1 MNDFVGTSPWRLITT
16 DIARKRRDPIV
27 AAIGYVGSNAMSV
40 LHLRDGDFLIC
51 DASERA
57 IKQGVTSAEVLS
69 KFKRN
74 RVRVFSVEGLHSKV
88 VSSKKFAWV
97 GSANASSNSRDNL
110 IEASVRIEGPECQKA
125 LKWAL
130 TLATEDAELTIGD
143 IQVLKRIPISWEAR
157 GGLPSKS
164 KPVLTIPKKLAVMN
178 ILEFNKN
185 AHSYVVKLAEKE
197 ESDVR
202 KTFKTSGTSLEW
214 YEWDRSRRKT
224 PKVNVGEWFIDIS
237 FGRLGKPCRVVKVSK
252 KAKCDIVWYER
263 IKTPQRQNVRKLR
276 DCISGLEKGFRSK
289 RIVDFKQI
297 KEIRK
302 IYGL

>member
-1 MNDFVGTSPWRLITT
+1 MNYFVGTSPWRSITT

-40 LHLRDGDFLIC
+40 LPLRDGDFLIC

-57 IKQGVTSAEVLS
+57 IRQGVTSAEVLGG
-69 KFKRN
+69 FKRN

-88 VSSKKFAWV
+88 VTSKKFSWV

-110 IEASVRIEGPECQKA
+110 IEASVRIEGTECQNA

-130 TLATEDAELTIGD
+130 SLATDDAELTIDD

-164 KPVLTIPKKLAVMN
+164 KPLLTMPKKLSALK

-185 AHSYVVKLAEKE
+185 ASAKAIKSADLEK
-197 ESDVR
+197 SDVR
-202 KTFKTSGTSLEW
+202 KTLKTNGTQLLWFQQDSKGHKSK
-214 YEWDRSRRKT
+214 DVKI
-224 PKVNVGEWFIDIS
+224 GDWFIDIE
-237 FGRLGKPCRVVKVSK
+237 FGRLGRPCQVLKISK
-252 KAKCDIVWYER
+252 KLNYDIVWYER
-263 IKTPQRQNVRKLR
+263 IKTSRRHSVRELQN
-276 DCISGLEKGFRSK
+276 CISGLEKGFSFK
-289 RIVDFKQI
+289 RITDSGQI
-297 KEIRK
+297 RSIRK
-302 IYGL
+302 IYGV